1 VTDFSDRDES
11 APMDPSAVR
20 RACVAIDRARDAID
34 AQRFGEA
41 WVSLKRAMKFLEDG
55 ARADA

>member
-1 VTDFSDRDES
+1 
-11 APMDPSAVR
+11 MDPSAVR